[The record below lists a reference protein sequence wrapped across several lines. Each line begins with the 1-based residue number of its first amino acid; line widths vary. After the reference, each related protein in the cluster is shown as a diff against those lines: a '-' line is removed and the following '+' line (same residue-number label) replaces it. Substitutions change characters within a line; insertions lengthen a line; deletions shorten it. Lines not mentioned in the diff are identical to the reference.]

1 MKTDKVQRIFPT
13 SLSKLGSTSLF
24 HPETRKN
31 PLQGTGQR
39 GIPERRRAVPSSRST
54 SCESAV
60 RGPAQGPPLPFPAD
74 RQARM
79 RLHCHLR
86 LQRGTDLMFWSVREE
101 EWRPGQRASA
111 WLLPYSSR
119 PDLPAGAAAARTN
132 TLFSPSNSGRGPG
145 WRRNV
150 RCKAYSDSDFSPVP
164 NWNIPRM
171 PPEITTLSFWNKVI

>member
-86 LQRGTDLMFWSVREE
+86 LQRGGGPDVLVS
-101 EWRPGQRASA
+101 PGGGVASRSESIRLA
-111 WLLPYSSR
+111 PTLFLPSG
-119 PDLPAGAAAARTN
+119 PAGGGGSCTDQHPLL
-132 TLFSPSNSGRGPG
+132 TLQLR
-145 WRRNV
+145 
-150 RCKAYSDSDFSPVP
+150 
-164 NWNIPRM
+164 
-171 PPEITTLSFWNKVI
+171 